1 MQRGVKKA
9 PAWSRD
15 AQNLVYSLITQSFLS
30 HSLDTTWHA
39 KWERGQFDAWV
50 DLSGNVHE
58 RIDHGHNWR
67 RSLSSLWDT
76 LLTIHDGIHHEA
88 SNFWFKMNQ
97 HLDQKLDASRC
108 ILRNI
113 LSFSL
118 LNPWRYLT
126 SSAASRKITNRFKSR
141 YALETWVTCLCT
153 CLFCLV
159 INCSLQCLKSHYSYR
174 VEVNYKVK

>member
-1 MQRGVKKA
+1 MWKRHLHDHVTLRNLFTR
-9 PAWSRD
+9 WSR
-15 AQNLVYSLITQSFLS
+15 SRPCHSLS

-58 RIDHGHNWR
+58 RIDRGHNWR
-67 RSLSSLWDT
+67 RLLSSLWDS
-76 LLTIHDGIHHEA
+76 LLTIHE
-88 SNFWFKMNQ
+88 MNQ
-97 HLDQKLDASRC
+97 HLHQKLDVSRC
-108 ILRNI
+108 ILSNI

-118 LNPWRYLT
+118 LNSWRYLT
-126 SSAASRKITNRFKSR
+126 SSVASRKITNRCKSR
-141 YALETWVTCLCT
+141 YALETWVTCSCS

>member
-1 MQRGVKKA
+1 MWKRHLRDRVTLRILFTR
-9 PAWSRD
+9 WSR
-15 AQNLVYSLITQSFLS
+15 SRPCHSLS

-39 KWERGQFDAWV
+39 EWERGQFDAWV

-58 RIDHGHNWR
+58 RIDRGHNWR

-76 LLTIHDGIHHEA
+76 LLTIH
-88 SNFWFKMNQ
+88 KMNQ

-108 ILRNI
+108 ILSNI

-141 YALETWVTCLCT
+141 YVLETWVTCSCS

-159 INCSLQCLKSHYSYR
+159 INCSLQRLKSHYSYR
-174 VEVNYKVK
+174 VEINYKVKYDMEGCHTS